1 MHILPQG
8 EAWITHFIIIVL
20 DWEDVPEGQICL
32 KFLGTHSLL
41 KMWYSSFPHRPTSRK
56 RRRRRGRN
64 EVEGILYEGSSG
76 IALQLMLILL
86 LQHPLPAAGEDSA
99 TADLNQ

>member
-1 MHILPQG
+1 M
-8 EAWITHFIIIVL
+8 FYIIIVL
-20 DWEDVPEGQICL
+20 DWEDAPESL
-32 KFLGTHSLL
+32 LGTHSLL

-64 EVEGILYEGSSG
+64 EVEGILYGVENVSSG
-76 IALQLMLILL
+76 IALQLMIILL

-99 TADLNQ
+99 TTDLNQ